1 MKEYIR
7 NPIIKELHEKFESHF
22 NRSEYEEAI
31 LLIDTIVSQGINIE
45 STLKNYAV
53 VDFAS
58 YYIDIAD
65 FLSVEKSKLALKL
78 VRKALGI
85 LKYKAASVP
94 EMQIL
99 ILCNIARAHMIKY
112 DIKHIEKA
120 KNEGVL
126 ILTFSYNNT
135 IFGIKEDVSQ
145 AISNYWLA
153 MKVIKEG
160 DERYNI
166 RNNLSN
172 ALARVGRFVEAIA
185 LFNDNAT
192 EFPER
197 WESRASFSDALLNMV
212 NSSIM
217 QRTPS
222 LYYAVAEGYVSSLR
236 HVLNNEIRNSIERNL
251 NVCKFYLQN
260 TDLPFDYDNILKNRV
275 EENNEFD
282 QHSEFRKF
290 VLKNHLSLNEHAIFC
305 KCKNSAKD
313 DLRIGLKAG
322 SSHFSILG
330 VMPKLD
336 GLINRLVSEFS
347 FARLQ
352 YYNYIKDLVKFEDD
366 VEYSTLSNFDICGYK
381 IEQLRLS
388 YRLSYSILDKIANG
402 VIDLSGIQ
410 RNGRVSYFEN
420 VFDMFKEELKSVF
433 NIHLSSLYSISL
445 DLNKDQGSLRFF
457 KRLRNEM
464 EHGFLAIN
472 ESQGIGNS
480 VVSVS
485 ENELQEFTFDLLKL
499 TRAAIFSFTFFIRTQ
514 TIHTYE

>member
-1 MKEYIR
+1 MQEYIQ
-7 NPIIKELHEKFESHF
+7 NPIIKELHEKIENHY
-22 NRSEYEEAI
+22 NKSEYEEAI
-31 LLIDTIVSQGINIE
+31 LIIDSVVRQDTYIE

-58 YYIDIAD
+58 HYIEIAD
-65 FLSVEKSKLALKL
+65 YIRVENSNLALKL
-78 VRKALGI
+78 VCKAIGI
-85 LKYKAASVP
+85 LNHKAASVP
-94 EMQIL
+94 EMQLL
-99 ILCNIARAHMIKY
+99 ILCNIARAHLIKY

-120 KNEGVL
+120 NDEGMS
-126 ILTFSYNNT
+126 ILTFSYDNT

-153 MKVIKEG
+153 MKEINEG
-160 DERYNI
+160 DELYNI

-185 LFNDNAT
+185 LFNDNVT

-197 WESRASFSDALLNMV
+197 WESRASFSDALLNIV
-212 NSSIM
+212 DSSIM

-236 HVLNNEIRNSIERNL
+236 HDLNNGIRNTIEQNL
-251 NVCKFYLQN
+251 NICKFYLQN
-260 TDLPFDYDNILKNRV
+260 TDLPFDYDNILKNRI

-282 QHSEFRKF
+282 QHSDFRKF

-305 KCKNSAKD
+305 KCKNSSKD

-322 SSHFSILG
+322 SSHFSALG

-366 VEYSTLSNFDICGYK
+366 VEYSILSNFDICGYK

-402 VIDLSGIQ
+402 VIDLSDIQ

-420 VFDMFKEELKSVF
+420 VFDMYKEELKYVF

-464 EHGFLAIN
+464 EHGFLAVN
-472 ESQGIGNS
+472 ESQGVKNS

-485 ENELQEFTFDLLKL
+485 ENELREFTFDLLKL

-514 TIHTYE
+514 TIHTYG